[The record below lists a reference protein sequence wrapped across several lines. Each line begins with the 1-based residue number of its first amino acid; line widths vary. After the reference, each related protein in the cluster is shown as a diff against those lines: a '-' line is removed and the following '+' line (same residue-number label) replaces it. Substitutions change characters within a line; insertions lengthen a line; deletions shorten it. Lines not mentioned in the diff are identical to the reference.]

1 LFFILVTKLHFF
13 RVIEKGINENRR
25 LLCIINFISFD
36 FNLLNMKYSDFLF
49 WISIGI
55 VFLPIVSQLSF
66 GLKLLKQNKR
76 IYYDWLWGINIALQ
90 VILTVVSFLI
100 QGMSFYE
107 RALENGW
114 TNPPFNLPPPIIS
127 LPISF
132 ILGIVL
138 ILIII
143 NQLKKTYKK

>member
-1 LFFILVTKLHFF
+1 
-13 RVIEKGINENRR
+13 
-25 LLCIINFISFD
+25 
-36 FNLLNMKYSDFLF
+36 MKYSDFLF

-66 GLKLLKQNKR
+66 GSKLLKQNKR
-76 IYYDWLWGINIALQ
+76 IYYDWLLGINIALQ